1 MGPWNAAQMTHLH
14 PPPLL
19 LPWAGRMF
27 PSDPPA
33 ASFPVSDHCLLSFQT
48 ACPLPTRLSPPGLS
62 VTSHLSKSLTPN
74 SQPYPS
80 GHCSWLHQFTS
91 CLISV
96 RSVFNPW
103 LWFSCPSMV
112 CSKHPNQACA
122 SPEDISGP
130 PRELLL
136 KVLSCFFCLLPSQL
150 AFCMLESAASASCP
164 SIQLLSGSSYWI
176 MWLLKGTMNTIYCCF
191 SPHTSS
197 LPFSFLFL

>member
-1 MGPWNAAQMTHLH
+1 MLH
-14 PPPLL
+14 RWHIYTPPPPL
-19 LPWAGRMF
+19 LPWAGWMF
-27 PSDPPA
+27 PSDPPHSLFLTTA
-33 ASFPVSDHCLLSFQT
+33 FFLSRLLVLFPP
-48 ACPLPTRLSPPGLS
+48 ACPHLAFLWPPICQNPWHPTPSPIHPVTALGSINSLLAGL
-62 VTSHLSKSLTPN
+62 
-74 SQPYPS
+74 
-80 GHCSWLHQFTS
+80 
-91 CLISV
+91 SV
-96 RSVFNPW
+96 RSVFNPR
-103 LWFSCPSMV
+103 LWFSCPSKI

-136 KVLSCFFCLLPSQL
+136 KVLSCFFCLLPSKL

-176 MWLLKGTMNTIYCCF
+176 MWLIKGKMNVIYCCF